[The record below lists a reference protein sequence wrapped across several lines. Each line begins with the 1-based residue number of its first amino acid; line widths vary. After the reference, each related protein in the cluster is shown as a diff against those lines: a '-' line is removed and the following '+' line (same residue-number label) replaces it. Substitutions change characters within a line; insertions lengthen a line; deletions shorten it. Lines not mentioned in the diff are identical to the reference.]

1 MPNYLKIC
9 RIVLA
14 ERNGQMNKIIN
25 YTKTKRSVF
34 LVILAALFPFCAGCS
49 PEQPARKV
57 ADSIYYNG
65 KIVTVDS
72 ASSIFEAVAVRGN
85 RFLAVGT
92 NEEINRLAGPQSRKV
107 DLEGR
112 TVIPGLIE
120 AHAHPERASLSELD
134 GPLPNPRTVEE
145 CLGWIREQAGIKPEG
160 EWIIHPKLF
169 ATRLLDLRPPS
180 LEELDVAA
188 PDNPVFLNGSYGGT
202 INSAAM
208 RSSGITEQNKHPGLL
223 RDPETGRLNGK
234 LRFTAL
240 HLLRLPRQKSFSM
253 PERAAALEKMFALYN
268 EVGFTSVTS
277 GGLSKADTLLY
288 CYMKERGMLTVR
300 AFLNIYVRFPFKD
313 MPLEEI
319 RQAVAGMGDVS
330 GSGDEW
336 IKIGAL
342 KTSIDGGILTGTAYL
357 RQPWGPKAC
366 EIFGVVDPGYRGI
379 ARLNADQLAGLFQAG
394 AEAGWKMTAHCT
406 GGGGVDLMLEAYEKV
421 SRKLDIRHLRCS
433 IIHANFYTPLAM
445 ARSSEMN
452 IIADMQPAWF
462 YKDGDAMLHILG
474 PQRIRTFHPYRSLI
488 DSGVVVSAGSDH
500 MVIRDPVESI
510 NPYSPWLA
518 IWTMVT
524 RKTERGSLIVPEEAV
539 TRQEALRCYT
549 INNAYASFEEG
560 LKGSIEPGKLA
571 DMVVLE
577 RDLLTCPVDQI
588 RDMKVKMTVVGGK
601 VVYLK

>member
-1 MPNYLKIC
+1 MKK
-9 RIVLA
+9 A
-14 ERNGQMNKIIN
+14 IN
-25 YTKTKRSVF
+25 STTMKLTVF
-34 LVILAALFPFCAGCS
+34 PVILAALFSCFFGCS
-49 PEQPARKV
+49 PERAAGQV
-57 ADSIYYNG
+57 AEAIYYNG

-72 ASSIFEAVAVRGN
+72 ASEIFQAVAVRGD
-85 RFLAVGT
+85 RFLAVGS
-92 NEEINRLAGPQSRKV
+92 NEDVKKFAGPQTRKV

-134 GPLPNPRTVEE
+134 GSLPNPRTVAE
-145 CLGWIREQAGIKPEG
+145 CLAWIREQARVKPAG

-169 ATRLLDLRPPS
+169 ATRLLELRPPS
-180 LEELDVAA
+180 LEELDKAS
-188 PDNPVFLNGSYGGT
+188 PDNPVFLNGSYGGS

-208 RSSGITEQNKHPGLL
+208 RASGITAQTDHPGLL

-240 HLLRLPRQKSFSM
+240 GLLKLPERKSTTL
-253 PERAAALEKMFALYN
+253 PERAEALEKMFALYN
-268 EVGFTSVTS
+268 SVGFTSVTS

-288 CYMKERGMLTVR
+288 RYMKERGMLTVR
-300 AFLNIYVRFPFKD
+300 AFLNIYVRFSFKD
-313 MPLEEI
+313 MPAEDI
-319 RQAVAGMGDVS
+319 RREVAGLGEKS

-336 IKIGAL
+336 IRIGAL

-357 RQPWGPKAC
+357 RESWGPKAR
-366 EIFGVVDPGYRGI
+366 ELFGVVDPGYRGI

-394 AEAGWKMTAHCT
+394 AQAGWKLTAHCT
-406 GGGGVDLMLEAYEKV
+406 GGGGVDLMLDAYEQV
-421 SRKLDIRHLRCS
+421 SRTVDIRPLRCS
-433 IIHANFYTPLAM
+433 IIHANFYTPGAM
-445 ARSSEMN
+445 ARSREMN

-462 YKDGDAMLHILG
+462 YKDADAMLHILG
-474 PQRIRTFHPYRSLI
+474 PQRIRTFQPYRSLI

-500 MVIRDPVESI
+500 MVIHDPVEGI

-518 IWTMVT
+518 IWSMVT
-524 RKTERGSLIVPEEAV
+524 RKTERGSLIVPEEAI
-539 TRQEALRCYT
+539 TREEALRCYT
-549 INNAYASFEEG
+549 INNAYASFEEN

-577 RDLLTCPVDQI
+577 RDLLTCPVHEI

-601 VVYLK
+601 VVYEL